1 MSLYRRK
8 FDGGH
13 KRIMD
18 NLWLRRTKLLNMM
31 YTSTELADELN
42 VDRPYLTENL
52 VKMHGMPS
60 ERDENGRYWFSGMD
74 VLRWIEKY
82 HDDKMS
88 RKRNRVPYADN
99 EFYCIHCK
107 KRVFNDDY
115 RIEQPSGGHHM
126 QKTTT
131 CPECHRPIFKFMK
144 EVYQ

>member
-13 KRIMD
+13 VRIMQ
-18 NLWLRRTKLLNMM
+18 NLWLRRSKLLDMM
-31 YTSTELADELN
+31 YTSTELADELC

-60 ERDENGRYWFSGMD
+60 QRDENGRYWFCGRD
-74 VLRWIEKY
+74 VVKWIETY

-115 RIEQPSGGHHM
+115 KIVQPSGGHHM
-126 QKTTT
+126 QKETM
-131 CPECHRPIFKFMK
+131 CPECRRPIFKFMK
-144 EVYQ
+144 EVY